1 MNFKRVMAAMI
12 VSCSLVSVV
21 SPLEMG
27 VNDINETAEAAQ
39 KETELNIEV
48 EPVNAPI
55 VSAEPEIEWKTG
67 YVSASKL
74 NIRKK
79 PSTDSKI
86 VGSLSFNKK
95 VKYYEYD
102 DEWACIKRGE
112 RNVYVALKYISDE
125 KATYK
130 TFDMPM
136 TSGKKSWMPHTKAS
150 GKSIFSKSSKQFEL
164 QQLCYTGTYGI
175 RMYDGRFCVALGSHF
190 TTEIGQYFDLV
201 LENGTVIPCVLGDA
215 KSDYDTDSANIV
227 TVDSGCATEFVV
239 DRTKLNSDAKRDGDM
254 SSCSENWNSRVVKIL
269 VYEEN
274 ALNE

>member
-39 KETELNIEV
+39 EETELNIEV

-95 VKYYEYD
+95 RK
-102 DEWACIKRGE
+102 
-112 RNVYVALKYISDE
+112 SS
-125 KATYK
+125 T
-130 TFDMPM
+130 TSTM
-136 TSGKKSWMPHTKAS
+136 TSGLVLKEARETCMLHLNISLMKR
-150 GKSIFSKSSKQFEL
+150 Q
-164 QQLCYTGTYGI
+164 YTGHLI
-175 RMYDGRFCVALGSHF
+175 C
-190 TTEIGQYFDLV
+190 Q
-201 LENGTVIPCVLGDA
+201 
-215 KSDYDTDSANIV
+215 
-227 TVDSGCATEFVV
+227 
-239 DRTKLNSDAKRDGDM
+239 
-254 SSCSENWNSRVVKIL
+254 
-269 VYEEN
+269 
-274 ALNE
+274 